1 MRKRRSYLQ
10 QDSLRTICNSF
21 LKLYIEYGMLGW
33 DGAPNKYLDKID
45 KCIKRS
51 MHTMLFKNRFDN
63 LKPFYKHL
71 NIICLTKNIKLLQG
85 KFMRKLL
92 AKKHPD
98 SITEHFPLHL
108 NEAIN
113 NTNGEKLIIPY
124 YRTSI
129 EKKSLLYQGY
139 KIWNLQIPANIKNKE
154 SYNNFAKNYHKYLLD
169 EI

>member
-1 MRKRRSYLQ
+1 MECLQ
-10 QDSLRTICNSF
+10 
-21 LKLYIEYGMLGW
+21 GG
-33 DGAPNKYLDKID
+33 GAPYKYLDKIV

-51 MHTMLFKNRFDN
+51 MRTMLFKNRFDN
-63 LKPFYKHL
+63 VKPFYKHL
-71 NIICLTKNIKLLQG
+71 NILPLTKNIKLLQR
-85 KFMRKLL
+85 KFIWKLL

-98 SITEHFPLHL
+98 SIIEQFPLHF

-113 NTNGEKLIIPY
+113 NTNTEKLTITY

-129 EKKSLLYQGY
+129 GKKSLLYQGY
-139 KIWNLQIPANIKNKE
+139 KIWNLEIPANIKNKE